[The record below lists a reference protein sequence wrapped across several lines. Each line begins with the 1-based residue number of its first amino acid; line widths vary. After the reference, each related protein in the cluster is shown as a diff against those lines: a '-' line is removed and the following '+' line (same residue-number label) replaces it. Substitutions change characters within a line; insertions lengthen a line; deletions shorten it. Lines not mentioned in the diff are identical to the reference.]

1 MPLMRYQKDVNLNTA
16 IFCLRCEQLKYAILR
31 SDVREIERQ
40 KLLIGGMV
48 ECLPTTINRVQE
60 QEAFIHEV
68 LSKSFWSSVSNESAQ
83 RMLTE
88 LAPLMPYMSKE
99 PQKTIVIDMGD
110 NIEMRELIQM
120 LGEKE
125 QTYITR
131 YREHVEDRIRKLAAG
146 SPVIQKIARDE
157 ILSEA
162 DLQQLEATIFGPDL
176 AKNSAELG
184 RAVTSTE
191 SILVSF
197 IKRVLGMYGEANP
210 AERIRDAFQTYMIDN
225 NKHYSAD
232 QLNFIRMVES
242 VFSQKKHITY
252 ADFWEPPFITL
263 GNAPEPMSSTSELET
278 FVGICSRIE
287 RELAAGV
294 A

>member
-1 MPLMRYQKDVNLNTA
+1 
-16 IFCLRCEQLKYAILR
+16 
-31 SDVREIERQ
+31 
-40 KLLIGGMV
+40 
-48 ECLPTTINRVQE
+48 
-60 QEAFIHEV
+60 
-68 LSKSFWSSVSNESAQ
+68 
-83 RMLTE
+83 
-88 LAPLMPYMSKE
+88 
-99 PQKTIVIDMGD
+99 MGD

-125 QTYITR
+125 HTYITK
-131 YREHVEDRIRKLAAG
+131 YREHVEDRIKKLAAD

-157 ILSEA
+157 VLSEA

-184 RAVTSTE
+184 KAVTSTE

-210 AERIRDAFQTYMIDN
+210 ADRIRDAFRTYMIEN

-263 GNAPEPMSSTSELET
+263 GNAPEPMFSTDELES

-287 RELAAGV
+287 RELSAGV